1 MRKVGRIFSATL
13 VVSTLVVGSSAAYIT
28 TSPDAQAAEQVQ
40 KWGHG
45 EGGSNGGESVSAQ
58 GSMNLEAETPW
69 YNYEGYTTYDP
80 SFTQDYNFVR
90 ALKYD
95 NVSIDGYKVETDA
108 KGGVDHT
115 KDIYNTTVEFN
126 EDDQVVGLTFL
137 TKPDSVSK
145 STFKDAHESNKI
157 IDEGENV
164 GDDEDTEGTFVEY
177 ETNNGSYTAYFDEDD
192 KLMQMRIG

>member
-28 TSPDAQAAEQVQ
+28 TSSDAQAAEQVQ

-45 EGGSNGGESVSAQ
+45 EGGSNGGESVSAL
-58 GSMNLEAETPW
+58 GSM
-69 YNYEGYTTYDP
+69 NYEGYTTYDP

-115 KDIYNTTVEFN
+115 KDIYDTTVEFN

-164 GDDEDTEGTFVEY
+164 GDDEDTEGTFVTY

-192 KLMQMRIG
+192 NLMQMRIG